1 MAGWDANRRMGNLAL
16 SLSMI
21 VKNEE
26 DVLARCLDSVAGLAS
41 EIVVVDTGSSDTT
54 PEIAARY
61 GARVAHFDFSV
72 VDFAAARN
80 RALAL
85 ATGQWI
91 LALDADEMLHPE
103 SAPLV
108 RDLVARGENAG
119 YYFERINRR
128 PDPKD
133 QTTDYVVRL
142 FPNRPDYGY
151 HGRVHE
157 TIDASILGAGGRLLR
172 TPIRIDHD
180 FSPDEDARRRR
191 NLLYIRILN
200 EEIAAAPG
208 DHSRLVFLAAEYH
221 QLGQFDKATEIA
233 EQIARLKP
241 LDPQA
246 HLHVGVYHLL
256 FQPNRTQAR
265 ADFLE
270 ALRLRPGYP
279 EAQSFLDLLEK
290 QEREGGESKPPSTSH

>member
-1 MAGWDANRRMGNLAL
+1 MGNVAL

-26 DVLARCLDSVAGLAS
+26 RVLSRCLDSVAGLAS
-41 EIVVVDTGSSDTT
+41 EIVIVDTGSTDAT
-54 PEIAARY
+54 PQIAARY
-61 GARVAHFDFSV
+61 GARLSDFDFSV

-80 RALAL
+80 RSLAL

-91 LALDADEMLHPE
+91 LALDADEILDPE
-103 SAPLV
+103 SIPLI
-108 RDLVARGENAG
+108 RDLVAHGENAG
-119 YYFERINRR
+119 YYFERLNRR

-142 FPNRPDYGY
+142 FPNRPDYRY

-157 TIDASILGAGGRLLR
+157 TIDASILAAGGRLLP
-172 TPIRIDHD
+172 TCIRIDHD
-180 FSPDEDARRRR
+180 FASDDDARRRR
-191 NLLYIRILN
+191 NLLYIGILN
-200 EEIAAAPG
+200 EEIAADPG

-221 QLGQFDKATEIA
+221 QLGQFDKAAEIA

-246 HLHVGVYHLL
+246 HLHAGVYHLL
-256 FQPNRTQAR
+256 FQTNRKQAR
-265 ADFLE
+265 ADFRE

-279 EAQSFLDLLEK
+279 EAQSFLDLMEE
-290 QEREGGESKPPSTSH
+290 QERAAPGESKPPATSHPPPATAS